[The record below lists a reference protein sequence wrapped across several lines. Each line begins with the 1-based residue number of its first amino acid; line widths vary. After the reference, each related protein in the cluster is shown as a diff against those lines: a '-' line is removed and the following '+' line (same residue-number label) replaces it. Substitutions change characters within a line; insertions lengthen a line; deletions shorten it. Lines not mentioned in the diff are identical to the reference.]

1 MSVQQGGVTE
11 VREDVAVEDQKLLRE
26 PIEDRHNR
34 AHGAERLVLGG
45 VVDVESPLLAAA
57 NIGADQLAEMADGD
71 GDAPKAVP
79 GELAQHDLEDRAFVA
94 DRHEWLG
101 DTRRV
106 GTQASALA
114 TGEDDGMPLAHWVL
128 IGWLIPCTSPICSGP
143 GSPAGRTTR
152 RSRRAHRPGPRWPSS
167 RWPRSDA
174 SYRRPG
180 ASPRFPPAA
189 AARPLRRSQRRGRLP
204 CRSAR

>member
-57 NIGADQLAEMADGD
+57 DVGADQLAEMADGD

-79 GELAQHDLEDRAFVA
+79 GKLAQHDLEDGAVVA
-94 DRHEWLG
+94 DRHERLG
-101 DTRRV
+101 DARRV
-106 GTQASALA
+106 RTQASALA
-114 TGEDDGMPLAHWVL
+114 TGEDDRMPLAHSAL
-128 IGWLIPCTSPICSGP
+128 IGC
-143 GSPAGRTTR
+143 
-152 RSRRAHRPGPRWPSS
+152 
-167 RWPRSDA
+167 
-174 SYRRPG
+174 SYRVRVPFVAG
-180 ASPRFPPAA
+180 QVLWLGEPRGG
-189 AARPLRRSQRRGRLP
+189 LRK
-204 CRSAR
+204 